1 LPFARQSGA
10 AVSKPQKR
18 QRRKTVAIRQ
28 PSRTKERADEIA
40 DLISTAGEKLVEL
53 SIQWF
58 ELNDERGLSHA
69 RRMLDAKEVTLMVSA
84 HLEGGMAHISLNLL
98 RTEIPMPRPFFE
110 IQAPMLPWT
119 LDSTNIAFGAEKIK
133 GDGGSIWPE
142 SRNGR
147 TR

>member
-1 LPFARQSGA
+1 M
-10 AVSKPQKR
+10 
-18 QRRKTVAIRQ
+18 AIRQ

-40 DLISTAGEKLVEL
+40 DLISAAGEKLVEL

-69 RRMLDAKEVTLMVSA
+69 RRMLAAKEVTLMVSA
-84 HLEGGMAHISLNLL
+84 HLEAGMAHISLNLL

-119 LDSTNIAFGAEKIK
+119 LNSPNIPFGAEKLNS
-133 GDGGSIWPE
+133 DVGSVWPE

>member
-1 LPFARQSGA
+1 M
-10 AVSKPQKR
+10 
-18 QRRKTVAIRQ
+18 AIRQ

-40 DLISTAGEKLVEL
+40 DLISAAGEKLVEL

-69 RRMLDAKEVTLMVSA
+69 RRMLDAKEVTLMVST
-84 HLEGGMAHISLNLL
+84 HLAGGMAHISLNLL

-119 LDSTNIAFGAEKIK
+119 LDSNNIPFGAEKVK
-133 GDGGSIWPE
+133 SDSSIWPE

>member
-1 LPFARQSGA
+1 MAL
-10 AVSKPQKR
+10 
-18 QRRKTVAIRQ
+18 RQ

-40 DLISTAGEKLVEL
+40 DLISAAGEKLVEL

-69 RRMLDAKEVTLMVSA
+69 RRMLDAKEVTLMVST

-119 LDSTNIAFGAEKIK
+119 LDSNNIPFGAEKVK
-133 GDGGSIWPE
+133 SDSSIWPE

>member
-1 LPFARQSGA
+1 
-10 AVSKPQKR
+10 
-18 QRRKTVAIRQ
+18 VAIRQ

-40 DLISTAGEKLVEL
+40 DLISAAGEKLVEL

-84 HLEGGMAHISLNLL
+84 HLEKGMAHISLNLL

-119 LDSTNIAFGAEKIK
+119 LDSNNIPFSAEKLK
-133 GDGGSIWPE
+133 SDSGSIWPE

>member
-1 LPFARQSGA
+1 M
-10 AVSKPQKR
+10 
-18 QRRKTVAIRQ
+18 AIRQ

-40 DLISTAGEKLVEL
+40 DLISAAGEKLVEL

-69 RRMLDAKEVTLMVSA
+69 RRMLAAKEVTLMVSA

-98 RTEIPMPRPFFE
+98 RTEIPMPHPFFE

-119 LDSTNIAFGAEKIK
+119 LDSPNIPFGAEKLK
-133 GDGGSIWPE
+133 SDVGSMWPE
-142 SRNGR
+142 SHSGR
-147 TR
+147 AR

>member
-1 LPFARQSGA
+1 M
-10 AVSKPQKR
+10 
-18 QRRKTVAIRQ
+18 AIRQ

-40 DLISTAGEKLVEL
+40 DLISAAGEKLVEL

-69 RRMLDAKEVTLMVSA
+69 RRMLAAKEVTLMVSA
-84 HLEGGMAHISLNLL
+84 HLEAGMAHISLNLL

-119 LDSTNIAFGAEKIK
+119 LDSPNIPFGAEKLK
-133 GDGGSIWPE
+133 GDVGSMWPE
-142 SRNGR
+142 SHSGR
-147 TR
+147 AR

>member
-1 LPFARQSGA
+1 MAL
-10 AVSKPQKR
+10 
-18 QRRKTVAIRQ
+18 RQ

-40 DLISTAGEKLVEL
+40 DLISAAGEKLVEL

-84 HLEGGMAHISLNLL
+84 HVEGGMAHISLNLL
-98 RTEIPMPRPFFE
+98 RTEIPMPHPFFE

-119 LDSTNIAFGAEKIK
+119 FDSNNIPFGAEKVTS
-133 GDGGSIWPE
+133 DSGSIWPE

>member
-1 LPFARQSGA
+1 M
-10 AVSKPQKR
+10 
-18 QRRKTVAIRQ
+18 AIRQ

-40 DLISTAGEKLVEL
+40 DLISAAGEKLVEL

-69 RRMLDAKEVTLMVSA
+69 RQMLNAKEVTLMVSA
-84 HLEGGMAHISLNLL
+84 HLEAGMAHISLNLL

-119 LDSTNIAFGAEKIK
+119 LDSPSIPFGAEKLK
-133 GDGGSIWPE
+133 GDVGSMWPE
-142 SRNGR
+142 SHSGR
-147 TR
+147 AR

>member
-1 LPFARQSGA
+1 M
-10 AVSKPQKR
+10 
-18 QRRKTVAIRQ
+18 AIRQ
-28 PSRTKERADEIA
+28 PSRSKERADEIA
-40 DLISTAGEKLVEL
+40 DLISAAGEKLVEL

-58 ELNDERGLSHA
+58 QLNDEQGLSHA
-69 RRMLDAKEVTLMVSA
+69 RRMLNAKEVTLMLSA

-110 IQAPMLPWT
+110 IQTPMLPWT
-119 LDSTNIAFGAEKIK
+119 LDSSDIPFGAEKLK
-133 GDGGSIWPE
+133 SDGGSIWPE

>member
-1 LPFARQSGA
+1 M
-10 AVSKPQKR
+10 
-18 QRRKTVAIRQ
+18 AIRQ

-40 DLISTAGEKLVEL
+40 DLISAAGEKLVEL

-69 RRMLDAKEVTLMVSA
+69 RQMLNAKEVTLMVSA
-84 HLEGGMAHISLNLL
+84 HLEAGMAHISLNLL

-119 LDSTNIAFGAEKIK
+119 LDSNNIPFGAEKVK
-133 GDGGSIWPE
+133 SDSSIWPE

>member
-1 LPFARQSGA
+1 M
-10 AVSKPQKR
+10 
-18 QRRKTVAIRQ
+18 AIRQ

-40 DLISTAGEKLVEL
+40 DLISAAGEKLVEL

-69 RRMLDAKEVTLMVSA
+69 RRMLAAKEVTLMVSA

-98 RTEIPMPRPFFE
+98 RTEIPMPHPFFE

-119 LDSTNIAFGAEKIK
+119 LDSPSIPFGAEKLK
-133 GDGGSIWPE
+133 GDVGSMWPE
-142 SRNGR
+142 SHSGR
-147 TR
+147 AR